1 MARPGPDPNDP
12 LAFGAGLALGA
23 AAGVVKGKILANA
36 AGRRRTTSHHRSS
49 QGFRIPPA
57 KVALAA
63 GVGLGLVKAGI
74 LSGALNGK

>member
-12 LAFGAGLALGA
+12 LAFGTGLAL
-23 AAGVVKGKILANA
+23 GVVKGKILAGA
-36 AGRRRTTSHHRSS
+36 LRPRTTSHHGSS